1 VAFGS
6 FFAAGAFFTGFSA
19 AAFVAAGAFFSGL
32 LSSSFFRVTIAGVL
46 LTHSLAPLAGNTL
59 RFGNARKHALK
70 KLGCRGFSLYSDGHP
85 RNLVV
90 ALRRLWR

>member
-1 VAFGS
+1 
-6 FFAAGAFFTGFSA
+6 
-19 AAFVAAGAFFSGL
+19 
-32 LSSSFFRVTIAGVL
+32 
-46 LTHSLAPLAGNTL
+46 L

-90 ALRRLWR
+90 ALRRLWRLRLNQYRIPSPNSHGVLS